1 MLDRFTRQDGKSA
14 ATFAGFI
21 PVKENAVALKPKKLG
36 IDDFAYLQVSRRRNS
51 HFSSPSAN
59 FGDGV
64 DVSDRSD
71 EVTLSKHRS
80 RGKSQVSTASYFLVH
95 PRLSMSPVNPY
106 GDGGTDVWGC

>member
-1 MLDRFTRQDGKSA
+1 VLDRFTRQDGKSA

-64 DVSDRSD
+64 DVSIVLTKSHCQSIGRV
-71 EVTLSKHRS
+71 ES
-80 RGKSQVSTASYFLVH
+80 RKSLRQAIF
-95 PRLSMSPVNPY
+95 
-106 GDGGTDVWGC
+106 